1 MDIDKAQGNLPPGK
15 GSGVDPIPVPKH
27 PTSATETL
35 EDFVGEMMDEW
46 AETFTGEDHRENPT
60 KKPAKS

>member
-1 MDIDKAQGNLPPGK
+1 MEDKQNIKNTLPPGE

-27 PTSATETL
+27 PTAATEKL

-46 AETFTGEDHRENPT
+46 TETLTGEEN
-60 KKPAKS
+60 KKEKS

>member
-1 MDIDKAQGNLPPGK
+1 MDMDKEQGNLPPGE

-27 PTSATETL
+27 PTSATENV

-46 AETFTGEDHRENPT
+46 TETFTGNGKDKDT
-60 KKPAKS
+60 SKDQAK